1 MEKSCTF
8 TTTTTI
14 THETADTVSSASLV
28 AVSEALARQLELEYL
43 DEYLARQMQHTMDNF
58 QDNNNNNNKDI
69 VFSNKAMMSLLDDL
83 KPDVEDCQI
92 YLSDDNNDDDDDD
105 DEQKSNKEDSKLP
118 PIVALRR
125 GRAICGAPQDQQQQQ
140 QQQHQSASFKNDT
153 FSNSPPV
160 ARRIVVAPSSSS
172 SSSLIPSPSC
182 SSLQRALRHLEY
194 GDTAHAA
201 ARKPSSLQRAI
212 LLGKRHRGGSNFAA
226 AGGFPDDDDDDDYS
240 ALCLQQGLM
249 YKTNDDD
256 KDNDAAVAASEA
268 LAQQLQQEL
277 DREELLERQQLC
289 HEAETL
295 MHTSVTGRAWK
306 FVEQVLAL
314 HEQYKQSGM
323 LESNV
328 IVPLATD
335 DMVFWTEKLIQKQ
348 DSFRAKNRPTTVS
361 LGFHFTN
368 PTNLSQIRTN
378 GLLTKQERQDR
389 NINSTFNGSVYGDG
403 VYTAEDV
410 TVGSS
415 GRYGDIGIICACLNG
430 KEKMGGRNF
439 DPPGDDGGGGD
450 DDQDFSSLSRVLEW
464 LF

>member
-1 MEKSCTF
+1 
-8 TTTTTI
+8 
-14 THETADTVSSASLV
+14 
-28 AVSEALARQLELEYL
+28 
-43 DEYLARQMQHTMDNF
+43 
-58 QDNNNNNNKDI
+58 
-69 VFSNKAMMSLLDDL
+69 MSLFLDDL

-92 YLSDDNNDDDDDD
+92 YLSDDNDDDDADN

-118 PIVALRR
+118 PTVALRR
-125 GRAICGAPQDQQQQQ
+125 GPAKFGAPQNSSSSSSSSTIIGFHQSDQQQQQ
-140 QQQHQSASFKNDT
+140 QSASFKNDNL
-153 FSNSPPV
+153 SNRP
-160 ARRIVVAPSSSS
+160 SSS
-172 SSSLIPSPSC
+172 SSSLIPTPSC
-182 SSLQRALRHLEY
+182 SSLQRALRRLEY
-194 GDTAHAA
+194 GDTAAAGSGGDDGQLAASASA

-226 AGGFPDDDDDDDYS
+226 AGGLPDDDGDYS
-240 ALCLQQGLM
+240 ALCVQQGLM

-256 KDNDAAVAASEA
+256 KDDDAAVAASEA

-277 DREELLERQQLC
+277 DREDLLERQQLC
-289 HEAETL
+289 REAETL

-306 FVEQVLAL
+306 FVAQVLAL

-323 LESNV
+323 LESNF

-335 DMVFWTEKLIQKQ
+335 DMVFLVEKLIQRQ

-368 PTNLSQIRTN
+368 PTNLSQIRTD

-389 NINSTFNGSVYGDG
+389 NINSTFNGSAYGDG

-430 KEKMGGRNF
+430 KEKRGGRNF
-439 DPPGDDGGGGD
+439 DPPGHDGGGD
-450 DDQDFSSLSRVLEW
+450 DDVQDCNVLQLATGTRMVVLKTSAQCLGVFEFPRFLIVNHVNNIGILQYW
-464 LF
+464 VGLHNLVGQFFNNRTEV